1 MHRPARHAVP
11 VRLVVTVLLGL
22 LTALP
27 GVAVADTAAPSAN
40 GFRACLANLERQA
53 LARALDP
60 DLVRSVVPRLERL
73 DRVLELDRRQPEFMQ
88 SFARYLSLRVNAA
101 RIEQGRRL
109 LAEHRVLLDR
119 LQREYG
125 IPGHYL
131 VAFWGLETNFGGY
144 LGDLPTLDA
153 LATLAC
159 DERRAE
165 YFTGEFLVALELM
178 ERERLSADRM
188 QGSWAG
194 AMGQTQFMPSTYL
207 RYAVDGDG
215 DGRIDLWESPADA
228 LASGAHFLQ
237 RLGWE
242 RGLRWGREV
251 RLPEGFDYALA
262 GGQDWK
268 PLAAWSRLGVRSASG
283 EPLPAVD
290 VEAGLLVP
298 SGAAGPA
305 FLVYRNFEVIMGWN
319 RSEAY
324 ALSVGLLADRIAGAP
339 GLRRPPPMTD
349 ALRVADVERLQR
361 ALAEAG
367 FDPGPADGIWGPA
380 SRRALSDW
388 ERSRGQVADGFPD
401 PLAIADLLDGG
412 S

>member
-1 MHRPARHAVP
+1 MPPVARDLTFRRPALSCLFG
-11 VRLVVTVLLGL
+11 LVA
-22 LTALP
+22 ALP
-27 GVAVADTAAPSAN
+27 VVSLADGAAASD
-40 GFRACLANLERQA
+40 GFQACLARLEAQA
-53 LARALDP
+53 LERALDP
-60 DLVRSVVPRLERL
+60 ELVRSVVPRLAHL

-88 SFARYLSLRVNAA
+88 TFARYLSLRVNDA
-101 RIEQGRRL
+101 RIDRGRRL
-109 LAEHRVLLDR
+109 LAEHRELLDR
-119 LQREYG
+119 LQQTYG
-125 IPGHYL
+125 VPGHYL

-165 YFTGEFLVALELM
+165 FFTGEFLIALELM
-178 ERERLSADRM
+178 ERERLRADDM

-215 DGRIDLWESPADA
+215 DGRIDLWGSPADA
-228 LASGAHFLQ
+228 LASGAHFLA

-251 RLPEGFDYALA
+251 LLPEDFDYALA
-262 GGQDWK
+262 GGQTRQ
-268 PLAAWSRLGVRSASG
+268 PLRAWADLGITASDG
-283 EPLPAVD
+283 GRLPAVE
-290 VEAGLLVP
+290 VEAALLVP
-298 SGAAGPA
+298 SGAEGPA
-305 FLVYRNFEVIMGWN
+305 FLVYRNFDVIMGWN

-339 GLRRPPPMTD
+339 ELRRSPPRTD
-349 ALRVADVERLQR
+349 ALRIADVERLQR
-361 ALAEAG
+361 ALADAG
-367 FDPGPADGIWGPA
+367 FDPGPVDGIWGPA

-388 ERSRGQVADGFPD
+388 ERSRGRVADGFPD
-401 PLAIADLLDGG
+401 AQAVAELLGEG